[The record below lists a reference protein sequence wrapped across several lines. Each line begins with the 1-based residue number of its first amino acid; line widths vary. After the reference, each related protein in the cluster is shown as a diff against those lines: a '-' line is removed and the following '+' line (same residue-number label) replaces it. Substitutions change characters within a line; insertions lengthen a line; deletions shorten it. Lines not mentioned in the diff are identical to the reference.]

1 MKRLRLDSGRAGSRA
16 MTKCKPP
23 GGGLL
28 HNGPMHK
35 PGHSAN
41 GRGWR
46 IARAILA
53 GACLIAAT
61 AAHAMT
67 GTVISAGRG
76 ELTPSEAWA
85 RLARGEGEDHAAVRF
100 QPSGPRQEQW
110 FLLDTGPGDPAGRHL
125 VLPYAGLD
133 LAELYLPQS
142 LGEPAARAGDS
153 IGVRRWTLPYL
164 HPVLPLGAHG
174 GRVLLLVRN
183 THPTSFPWRLETAGQ
198 FEAERKWVLLLLG
211 AYQGL
216 VALVLVLSAVNAV
229 ALRDPA
235 HAVYAA
241 YVLVLAATQATLT
254 GVAGYYYWSDH
265 PLWSDLAAVV
275 FPMLG
280 TSLLALFV
288 WLVVRPLPRR
298 WIGWLL
304 GLHAATG
311 VVLATIF
318 VLVGREPAFVA
329 ANAYFILTFPLCVP
343 LLLWY
348 ALRRSP
354 AGWWIAAGLAALLIG
369 SVLQA
374 LRNVGM
380 LPMSLATQ
388 YGSQIGAAVEIPL
401 LLIAL
406 YRRSRDQRDLLV
418 RQAALQ
424 DRDPLTGLVND
435 YFTRRQVG
443 QAMQRAR
450 ASPGQVAVL
459 RLRVSNLGAIA
470 QESGQQVA
478 SAAMLHAASC
488 VRRIAGEGDTVGRL
502 AEGDFVAVL
511 EHAGGEGPLRAGA
524 AHVLALGLRPEPR
537 LAGHALRFHVAFT
550 LAPDAWADAEAL
562 LAQLEHRLEAIA
574 QAPQRAIQELR
585 PPKAPPA
592 SDAPASLPP
601 GADATG

>member
-1 MKRLRLDSGRAGSRA
+1 MVHPVADPRTNPERGAARSGGRQAL
-16 MTKCKPP
+16 
-23 GGGLL
+23 GLL
-28 HNGPMHK
+28 G
-35 PGHSAN
+35 AAA
-41 GRGWR
+41 WW
-46 IARAILA
+46 ARRLLL
-53 GACLIAAT
+53 GACLLVTLAAQ
-61 AAHAMT
+61 AMT

-76 ELTPSEAWA
+76 ELTPEAAWA
-85 RLARGEGEDHAAVRF
+85 RLARGEGEPHGIDQF
-100 QPSGPRQEQW
+100 QPAGPRREQW

-133 LAELYLPQS
+133 LAELYLPQA
-142 LGEPAARAGDS
+142 LGQPAARAGDA

-164 HPVLPLGAHG
+164 YPVLPLGANG
-174 GRVLLLVRN
+174 GRVLLKVRN
-183 THPTSFPWRLETAGQ
+183 THPTSFPWRLETAAQ

-216 VALVLVLSAVNAV
+216 VALVLVLSAVNAI
-229 ALRDPA
+229 ALRDVT

-241 YVLVLAATQATLT
+241 YVLMLAAAQASLT

-265 PLWSDLAAVV
+265 PQWSDLAAVV

-280 TSLLALFV
+280 TSLLVLFV
-288 WLVVRPLPRR
+288 WLVVRPLPWR

-304 GLHAATG
+304 GLHAGTG
-311 VVLATIF
+311 LLLAAMF
-318 VLVGREPAFVA
+318 VLVGREPTFAA
-329 ANAYFILTFPLCVP
+329 ANAYFILTFPLCLP
-343 LLLWY
+343 LLVWY
-348 ALRRSP
+348 AVRRSP
-354 AGWWIAAGLAALLIG
+354 AGWWITAGLSALLAG
-369 SVLQA
+369 ALLQA
-374 LRNVGM
+374 LRNVGV
-380 LPMSLATQ
+380 LPMSPATQ
-388 YGSQIGAAVEIPL
+388 YGSQIGAAIEIPL

-406 YRRSRDQRDLLV
+406 YRRSRDRRDLLV
-418 RQAALQ
+418 RQAALE

-435 YFTRRQVG
+435 FFTRRQVG

-537 LAGHALRFHVAFT
+537 LAGHALKFHVAFT

-562 LAQLEHRLEAIA
+562 LAQLESRLEAIA

-585 PPKAPPA
+585 PPKAPPV

-601 GADATG
+601 GADAAG